1 MDNQEYIRQ
10 RLVQIKKIVTKD
22 KNGET
27 FSTKWYLLG
36 GEEYETLL
44 PIL

>member
-1 MDNQEYIRQ
+1 MDNEIIRQ

-22 KNGET
+22 KNGES
-27 FSTKWYLLG
+27 FSIEWYLLG